1 MKKVLFTIFAVVT
14 AMSMFAQEAA
24 PEAAPEKESPWKF
37 SGLVGLNASATGLW
51 NWAAG
56 GKNNVSGVAFGKCR
70 LLYSEKSL
78 SWETNLDL
86 EYGLSWID
94 QKYDA
99 LQKSSDHLKFNTKF
113 GWEFSKSWLLTAS
126 ASFETQMGYGLNYTG
141 DAADDYLTS
150 NILAPSYTDI
160 SVGIDW
166 KPNDIF
172 SIYLSPVSGRI
183 ATAYLSDKVN
193 KKFSTLEEEELKEK
207 GFKDVLTKLQEA
219 NGTWHYDKVTNE
231 KIYSNARAELGLN
244 FKGSINYKYKDLTL
258 TTALTLFTPYAWDKT
273 KMYHYAIGE
282 VDEIFTEKQMEEKGY
297 NIEAAEYLGYRDNN
311 RRFGNFDVDWTVGI
325 SYQFLKC
332 LNVTLSTDLKYVNGL
347 KIDKVITDANG
358 VEFVESAER
367 VQFQGVLGIG
377 IGYSF

>member
-1 MKKVLFTIFAVVT
+1 MKKVLFTIFAVAT

-113 GWEFSKSWLLTAS
+113 GWEFSKSWFLTAS
-126 ASFETQMGYGLNYTG
+126 AAFETQMGYGLNYTG

-193 KKFSTLEEEELKEK
+193 DKFSEME
-207 GFKDVLTKLQEA
+207 GVDVRTKLQEA
-219 NGTWHYDKVTNE
+219 NGTWHYDKTTNE

-273 KMYHYAIGE
+273 KMYLYTVGE
-282 VDEIFTEKQMEEKGY
+282 GSNVTEAEMDKLIKGGTSEEMF
-297 NIEAAEYLGYRDNN
+297 EYIGYRDNN